1 MFKDED
7 CKAEQFPQPLSTES
21 NYEVFSLHYFFFDYE
36 VFSLNYFDMFYS
48 DQLINCVKV
57 TGTFRSLV
65 SDQN

>member
-1 MFKDED
+1 MRIAK
-7 CKAEQFPQPLSTES
+7 QNNSRNLFPP
-21 NYEVFSLHYFFFDYE
+21 NPMRIDYKVFSLHNFFFDYE

-65 SDQN
+65 SDQH